1 MLPFLA
7 NRVIEIMYFAE
18 LRAIVMAVIV
28 LIMIQRAIQIIG
40 NPDFLPIAI
49 LAIALLIRIGTAP
62 T

>member
-7 NRVIEIMYFAE
+7 NHVIEIMCFAE
-18 LRAIVMAVIV
+18 HRAIVMAVIV
-28 LIMIQRAIQIIG
+28 LIMIQRAIRIIG

-49 LAIALLIRIGTAP
+49 LAIALLIRIGTVP